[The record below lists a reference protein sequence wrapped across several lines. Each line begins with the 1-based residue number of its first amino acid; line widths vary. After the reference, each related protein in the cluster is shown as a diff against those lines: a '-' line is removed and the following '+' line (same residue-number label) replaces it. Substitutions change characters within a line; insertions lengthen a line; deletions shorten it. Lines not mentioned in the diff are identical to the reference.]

1 MQIIKYLLLFG
12 LISLSLSVV
21 DADSILGKWYT
32 VSENSQIEIY
42 KNNTE
47 YKGKIVWLKN
57 PYFGER
63 YPDKIGKP
71 KTDVMNPDL
80 KKQDQPLLGL
90 ELLNGFHFND
100 NDKRWVDGTIYN
112 PEDGKNYYCNMQLE
126 NKDIL
131 RVRGSLDA
139 WGFLGK
145 TQVWSRVKE

>member
-1 MQIIKYLLLFG
+1 MKTIKCLVLFG
-12 LISLSLSVV
+12 LISLGLSVV
-21 DADSILGKWYT
+21 ESDLILGKWFT

-42 KNNTE
+42 KISAE

-57 PYFGER
+57 PNFGER

-71 KTDVMNPDL
+71 KTDVQNPDL
-80 KKQDQPLLGL
+80 KKQEQPLLGL
-90 ELLNGFHFND
+90 ELLNGFHFNG

-126 NKDIL
+126 NMDTL

-145 TQVWSRVKE
+145 TQIWSRVKE